1 MIFFQTIFM
10 NFGLLNFYYKK
21 GIISLIFLYFHNIFL
36 YICEIIMKEKERV
49 KLHFSFCHRKP
60 ERSFFWRG
68 KQFPVCARC
77 TGIHLGY
84 LSFPFFLFGVV
95 SLNFWMTILLIVP
108 TYLDGFIQAYYNKE
122 STNMRRLITGLM
134 AGVGTMSLV
143 SITGIFIAE
152 LILKFV

>member
-1 MIFFQTIFM
+1 
-10 NFGLLNFYYKK
+10 
-21 GIISLIFLYFHNIFL
+21 
-36 YICEIIMKEKERV
+36 MKEKERV

-84 LSFPFFLFGVV
+84 LSFPFFLFGVI
-95 SLNFWMTILLIVP
+95 SINFWLTILLIVP
-108 TYLDGFIQAYYNKE
+108 TYLDVFIQAYYNKE
-122 STNMRRLITGLM
+122 STNIRRLITGLM
-134 AGVGTMSLV
+134 AGIGTMSLV
-143 SITGIFIAE
+143 SITGIYIAE

>member
-1 MIFFQTIFM
+1 M
-10 NFGLLNFYYKK
+10 
-21 GIISLIFLYFHNIFL
+21 
-36 YICEIIMKEKERV
+36 
-49 KLHFSFCHRKP
+49 
-60 ERSFFWRG
+60 
-68 KQFPVCARC
+68 
-77 TGIHLGY
+77 GY

>member
-1 MIFFQTIFM
+1 
-10 NFGLLNFYYKK
+10 
-21 GIISLIFLYFHNIFL
+21 
-36 YICEIIMKEKERV
+36 MKEKERV

-84 LSFPFFLFGVV
+84 LSFPFFLFGVI
-95 SLNFWMTILLIVP
+95 SINFWLTILLIVP

-122 STNMRRLITGLM
+122 STCKSKICMYYGIDRFWCRTCFTNHPK
-134 AGVGTMSLV
+134 
-143 SITGIFIAE
+143 SIDELGKTIIKMHLKNFKCIFY
-152 LILKFV
+152 